1 MRIDRLIA
9 ENFKSITLSQT
20 AFSEGVN
27 ILWGDNAQG
36 KTNTLEAIWLLTG
49 VRSFRGGGE
58 RGFFRDG
65 ADSYRL
71 FAEYTDS
78 IRTSEL
84 EIKAA
89 KPAIKNISAN
99 GVPLERVSLLFGR
112 LKAVLFTPEDLALIK
127 GEPTLRRAFLDLTI
141 SQVKP
146 NYAKVLV
153 RYNRVLSQRNAY
165 LKEHFA
171 DPAADTDAWDIQLAK
186 TGAFIAVYRKFFYE
200 KIKKSAEDFYADISG
215 GKDALSVL
223 FAPSIAAEAE
233 IPSKIS
239 PDFEEFY
246 LKKLRAKM
254 RDDLRQGFTSVGIH
268 RDDLLIYID
277 KKSAREF
284 ASQGQSRTAA
294 LSLRLSQADNINLG
308 TGEMPVIMLDDVF
321 SELDRD
327 RRKFLLSQFEKSAAQ
342 VIITTATKPR
352 FDDARVIEIVK

>member
-1 MRIDRLIA
+1 MKIDRLIA
-9 ENFKSITLSQT
+9 ENFKSIIYSESV
-20 AFSEGVN
+20 FSPTVN

-71 FAEYTDS
+71 FGEYTDS
-78 IRTSEL
+78 LRTSEL

-89 KPAIKNISAN
+89 KPSVKNVTAN

-112 LKAVLFTPEDLALIK
+112 LKAVLFTPEDLSLIK
-127 GEPTLRRAFLDLTI
+127 AAPETRRAFLDLTI

-165 LKEHFA
+165 LKEHYG
-171 DPAADTDAWDIQLAK
+171 DTAADTEAWDIQLAK
-186 TGAFIAVYRKFFYE
+186 TGAFISVYRRFFCE
-200 KIKKSAEDFYADISG
+200 KIKKSAENFYAEISG
-215 GKDALSVL
+215 GKDTLSL
-223 FAPSIAAEAE
+223 KFAPSAMSE
-233 IPSKIS
+233 IVIPGKTS

-246 LKKLRAKM
+246 LGKLRAKM

-268 RDDLLIYID
+268 RDDLNIFID
-277 KKSAREF
+277 EKPAREF

-294 LSLRLSQADNINLG
+294 LALRLSEAENINLG

-321 SELDRD
+321 SELDHA
-327 RRKFLLSQFEKSAAQ
+327 RRKFLISQFEKSAAQ
-342 VIITTATKPR
+342 VIITTATKPNV
-352 FDDARVIEIVK
+352 DGANLIEVIK